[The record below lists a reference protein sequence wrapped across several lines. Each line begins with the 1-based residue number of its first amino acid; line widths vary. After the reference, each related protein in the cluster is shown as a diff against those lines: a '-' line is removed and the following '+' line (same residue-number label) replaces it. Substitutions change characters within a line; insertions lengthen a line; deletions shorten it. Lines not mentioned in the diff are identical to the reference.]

1 MRICIG
7 LWWSVS
13 VLWGAD
19 ASPEQIRDSA
29 TRALTL
35 LQAGQKTWYSKTD
48 CHSCHHQ
55 FLPALAFKAA
65 RAHGVPVD
73 ETIAHNDAVKAFAYN
88 DIDAAVQ
95 YRDVQETTM
104 DLAYA
109 LVAANATG
117 LQPNLA
123 IETYARFIAG
133 RQDPAGNWDDIHQ
146 RPPQSYSRFTQT
158 SLGLRAIQLYSYP
171 SQKADVEARVSRAR
185 NWLLDH
191 APRDTEERTWQ
202 LTGLAWADGP
212 GTAQF
217 RARQARALVAL
228 QRPDGG
234 WNSLDGRESDAYST
248 AEVLVALHDA
258 AGIPTSDP
266 AWRRGLDYLLRTQME
281 DGSWHVASRLHPPAQ
296 VSPIYFES
304 GYPYKHDQYL
314 SATAASLAVMAMSAA
329 LPSAPAAGSAS
340 WKEDLPDVE
349 PWVETVLFGSVGDL
363 KRLLDGGFDSNSAT
377 KSGGTTALMMAAP
390 DPEKLK
396 LLLDRGANVN
406 ARAKSKYSALM
417 VAAAYRGGTPGMKV
431 LLASGADVSGTPAPM
446 NIAAGI
452 GNSEILEPLHDA
464 GAGLNGALLAA
475 VRIGELDAAK
485 ALLDLG
491 APVDEADKSDTT
503 TLERAVLANDLGL
516 AQLLIEHGAN
526 VNHVGRSGM
535 TPLLY
540 AASIDFGDSA
550 MVELLLKSGARP
562 DTATKDG
569 LTALD
574 LARKYRHSHLI
585 ASLSGLRPVL

>member
-1 MRICIG
+1 MRIWIG
-7 LWWSVS
+7 LLCSTS
-13 VLWGAD
+13 VLWGAE
-19 ASPEQIRDSA
+19 ASPEQIRDAA
-29 TRALTL
+29 TRAITL
-35 LQAGQKTWYSKTD
+35 LQAGQKTWYAKTD

-55 FLPALAFKAA
+55 FLPAIAFKAA

-73 ETIAHNDAVKAFAYN
+73 EAIAHGDAVKAFAYA

-109 LVAANATG
+109 LVAANAAG

-123 IETYARFIAG
+123 IQAYARLIAG
-133 RQDPAGNWDDIHQ
+133 RQDPAGKWDDIHQ

-158 SLGLRAIQLYSYP
+158 SLGLRAIQLYSHP
-171 SQKADVEARVSRAR
+171 SQKADVKARVARAK
-185 NWLLDH
+185 NWLLNH
-191 APRDTEERTWQ
+191 TPRDTEERTWQ
-202 LTGLAWADGP
+202 LTGLAWADAA

-217 RARQARALVAL
+217 RAAQARALMAQ

-248 AEVLVALHDA
+248 AEVLVALHDSAGVPA
-258 AGIPTSDP
+258 ADP
-266 AWRRGLDYLLRTQME
+266 AWRRGLDYLLRTQMA

-314 SATAASLAVMAMSAA
+314 SATAASLAVIAFSAA
-329 LPSAPAAGSAS
+329 LPAGPVNAGAS

-349 PWVETVLFGSVGDL
+349 PWVETVLFGSAGDL
-363 KRLLDGGFDSNSAT
+363 KRLLDGGFDPNSAT

-390 DPEKLK
+390 DTEKLK
-396 LLLDRGANVN
+396 LLLDRGADVN
-406 ARAKSKYSALM
+406 AQAKSKYSALM
-417 VAAAYRGGTPGMKV
+417 VAAAYRDGTPGMKV
-431 LLASGADVSGTPAPM
+431 LLAHGADVTGAPAPL

-452 GNSEILEPLHDA
+452 GNSEILKPLRDA
-464 GAGLNGALLAA
+464 GSGLDRALLAA
-475 VRIGELDAAK
+475 VRIGELDAARV
-485 ALLDLG
+485 LLDLG
-491 APVDEADKSDTT
+491 APVEEADKSDATA
-503 TLERAVLANDLGL
+503 LDRAVMANDLGL
-516 AQLLIEHGAN
+516 VRLLIEHGAN
-526 VNHVGRSGM
+526 VNRVGRSGM

-540 AASIDFGDSA
+540 AASIDFGDSG
-550 MVELLLKSGARP
+550 MVELLLKSGARG
-562 DTATKDG
+562 DAVTKDG

-574 LARKYRHSHLI
+574 LARKYGHSHLI
-585 ASLSGLRPVL
+585 ASLH